1 MKKYY
6 SAKVIMFFLSLL
18 VGACIGV
25 AHANDLPTIGVYK
38 IDSNKPHISRL
49 LTESMSA
56 DLAKMKSCNI
66 VERDKLDQV
75 FSEQALTYDGIVEAL
90 QGGSGQAIGLDYL
103 LLGSSNSSVTKKYNK
118 KYNTVSYY
126 TKIVINLKLVD
137 ARSQIG
143 KVVWSGQRSIE
154 SINDTGDLTDIA
166 LEIAYDMS
174 RQLYEQKFPVAGYI
188 IKAAKGQ
195 YYVDLGTEDGV
206 SVKDKLEVESIGDV
220 IIHPVTGEAIGTGG
234 IAGKLKV
241 TEVYEDYC
249 IAVPDGEFGGQIKVK
264 DKVIK
269 KIKDKPKDWLGVGW
283 SGKVVF

>member
-1 MKKYY
+1 MNKYY
-6 SAKVIMFFLSLL
+6 SVRIVMFFLS
-18 VGACIGV
+18 VFVSACVGV
-25 AHANDLPTIGVYK
+25 AHASDLPTIGVYK

-66 VERDKLDQV
+66 VERAKLDQV

-103 LLGSSNSSVTKKYNK
+103 LLGSSNASATKKYNK
-118 KYNTVSYY
+118 KYNYVSYS

-188 IKAAKGQ
+188 IKIAQGQ

-206 SVKDKLEVESIGDV
+206 NVKDKLAVESVGDV
-220 IIHPVTGEAIGTGG
+220 IIHPVTGEAIVTGG

-241 TEVYEDYC
+241 TQVYEDYC
-249 IAVPDGEFGGQIKVK
+249 IAVPDGNFDGHVKVK
-264 DKVIK
+264 DKVVK
-269 KIKDKPKDWLGVGW
+269 KIKDKQKDWTGLLW